1 MMRKVT
7 LVTAAATA
15 ELGNPGLEGGG
26 SGMQGTAAGGLL
38 AQGTAAGG
46 LLAQVTAAGGLLA
59 QVTAALGC
67 RARKGGGR
75 MWSGLLANPS
85 LV

>member
-7 LVTAAATA
+7 MVTAAATA

-38 AQGTAAGG
+38 AQVTAEGG
-46 LLAQVTAAGGLLA
+46 LLAL
-59 QVTAALGC
+59 VTAALGC

>member
-1 MMRKVT
+1 MWQWRCGYCPATVGT
-7 LVTAAATA
+7 LGTAAATA

-26 SGMQGTAAGGLL
+26 SGSF
-38 AQGTAAGG
+38 
-46 LLAQVTAAGGLLA
+46 
-59 QVTAALGC
+59 
-67 RARKGGGR
+67 RACWEGGR

>member
-1 MMRKVT
+1 MRKVT

-46 LLAQVTAAGGLLA
+46 LLAQVTAA
-59 QVTAALGC
+59 LGC

>member
-1 MMRKVT
+1 MRKVT

-15 ELGNPGLEGGG
+15 ELGNPGLKGGG
-26 SGMQGTAAGGLL
+26 SGMQG
-38 AQGTAAGG
+38 
-46 LLAQVTAAGGLLA
+46 TAAGGLLA

-75 MWSGLLANPS
+75 MWSGLLANSS

>member
-26 SGMQGTAAGGLL
+26 SGMQGTAAEGLL
-38 AQGTAAGG
+38 AQG
-46 LLAQVTAAGGLLA
+46 
-59 QVTAALGC
+59 TAALGC

>member
-38 AQGTAAGG
+38 AQGTAA
-46 LLAQVTAAGGLLA
+46 
-59 QVTAALGC
+59 LGC

>member
-15 ELGNPGLEGGG
+15 ELGNPGLEGDG
-26 SGMQGTAAGGLL
+26 SGKLGTAAGGLL
-38 AQGTAAGG
+38 AQG
-46 LLAQVTAAGGLLA
+46 
-59 QVTAALGC
+59 TAALGC

-75 MWSGLLANPS
+75 MWSGFLANPS

>member
-15 ELGNPGLEGGG
+15 ELGNQGLEGGG
-26 SGMQGTAAGGLL
+26 SGM
-38 AQGTAAGG
+38 QGTAAGG

-75 MWSGLLANPS
+75 MWSDLLANPS